1 MIRSVLAR
9 AAAALLALPL
19 LAVAVACGQPFAQ
32 SSAPQM
38 TPENLFV
45 TSKPGTVMVLA
56 DFKAHLTVPD
66 AKLDDARFE
75 YLKSKAVEMVLSG
88 QLPAD
93 SNAIAG
99 WMIDQV
105 LGDPIAYFTPT
116 DQLRQADV
124 ELVAQ
129 GSGFVVSPDGY
140 IVTNAHVAAP
150 DEAELKQQLAANGL
164 KSFIDQDVKDFIS
177 SSGGQASPELVQKVT
192 QAVTTY
198 DTRYLQVAR
207 LDKSFSVQV
216 GAAIPGVKVGAKD
229 ITADVSAAGQ
239 QIPGKDVAVLKVERK
254 DLPTVPLGDDS
265 QVSTGDKVFVLGYP
279 GAATFHPILSDE
291 SQIEPTM
298 TSGTVSAKKTMPGGW
313 SVIQIDAPITHG
325 SSGGPV
331 FDANGR
337 VIGIAT
343 FGSVDP
349 NTGKEI
355 QGFNFAVPVSVA
367 REYIG
372 KAGAHPEQGIV
383 TQKYDEAIALYDKHW
398 YSDALAEFQQV
409 NSLSPG
415 HPYVQEYITKS
426 QTAIAQGKDRSNEK
440 YTPFLL
446 VGIPVVLILLGGA
459 VALAVLRGRR
469 ARAATPGAGAMPG
482 GYPPGSPGS
491 PQPAGGDAMTSAP
504 SQGWGGPPVV
514 PPAQGPAPG
523 PAQRPPDHGP
533 NDPQIGFQPSPR
545 ASSEANSFCAN
556 CGNSVAGKA
565 FCERCG
571 KPANPV

>member
-415 HPYVQEYITKS
+415 HPYVQDYIGRS
-426 QTAIAQGKDRSNEK
+426 QLAVAQGKDRSNEK
-440 YTPFLL
+440 YIPLFAIGVPLALL
-446 VGIPVVLILLGGA
+446 AIGGVVVGVVVMRRRSRRLAAGA
-459 VALAVLRGRR
+459 ATGPSAGSSDT
-469 ARAATPGAGAMPG
+469 AWASIQAATP
-482 GYPPGSPGS
+482 
-491 PQPAGGDAMTSAP
+491 AP
-504 SQGWGGPPVV
+504 VSV
-514 PPAQGPAPG
+514 PAPG
-523 PAQRPPDHGP
+523 QP
-533 NDPQIGFQPSPR
+533 NIGFQPAAPQAGASFPGPAAAVAVSEPVNGQAAATSTAVLPR
-545 ASSEANSFCAN
+545 FCSS
-556 CGNSVAGKA
+556 CGNEVVGKA
-565 FCERCG
+565 FCDRCG
-571 KPANPV
+571 HPVHP